1 MKIRHSLVIMLAL
14 LLIVCTFL
22 TGCQSV
28 AVSSA
33 DADVDGEVALDE
45 VEEYGFWSSW
55 FGYSRTTTA
64 KATTAKATT
73 AKTTTAKATT
83 AKTTTVKATSAT
95 KSGATLAS
103 VMKYTGKASAVVN
116 NNKPEFSSSDITTKA
131 YEFYSPLDSK
141 GRCGYAMACVGK
153 ELMPTGSRGSI
164 SSVKPTGWVQNTYAK
179 SIISTQSLYNRCHLI
194 GWQLSAENANKQ
206 NLITGTRFMNNEGML
221 PFENMIADYIKDT
234 GNHVMYRVTPM
245 FDGNNLVA
253 SGVHLEAYSVEDEG
267 EGICVNVFLYNV
279 QEGIIIDYATGEN
292 KLATPPV
299 EDSGET
305 NPDVG
310 DENVG
315 GDNNDGGDDVGG
327 GDNSD
332 TSEGQTTYILNINPR
347 SKKIHYP
354 DCTSVR
360 DMSEANKQVYTGP
373 LSDIIAEG
381 YTPCGRFLKDYNPD
395 SSGSGGTTYIANSSS
410 KVYHLSTCSYLPD
423 ASNRTYIT
431 NTAGYTPCGHCIG
444 SSSSTKYIAN
454 TESKIYHLP
463 TCSSLPTSNREEIY
477 DTTGY
482 TACKKCL
489 G

>member
-55 FGYSRTTTA
+55 FGYSRTTTS

-116 NNKPEFSSSDITTKA
+116 NNRPEFSSSDITTKA

-164 SSVKPTGWVQNTYAK
+164 SSVKPTGWVQKTYAK

-194 GWQLSAENANKQ
+194 GWQLTGENANKK
-206 NLITGTRFMNNEGML
+206 NLITGTRYMN
-221 PFENMIADYIKDT
+221 ENMIPYEDMIADYVKET
-234 GNHVMYRVTPM
+234 GNHVLYRVTPV
-245 FDGNNLVA
+245 FEGNNLLA
-253 SGVHLEAYSVEDEG
+253 SGVHLEAYSVEDNG
-267 EGICVNVFLYNV
+267 YGICFNVYLYNV
-279 QEGIIIDYATGEN
+279 QPGITIEYATGKN
-292 KLATPPV
+292 YLSTTASTTAKATTAKATTAKATTAKAT
-299 EDSGET
+299 EKATTAKATEKAT
-305 NPDVG
+305 
-310 DENVG
+310 
-315 GDNNDGGDDVGG
+315 
-327 GDNSD
+327 
-332 TSEGQTTYILNINPR
+332 TSKVTTATTTYILNTK
-347 SKKIHYP
+347 SKKIH
-354 DCTSVR
+354 S
-360 DMSEANKQVYTGP
+360 
-373 LSDIIAEG
+373 
-381 YTPCGRFLKDYNPD
+381 
-395 SSGSGGTTYIANSSS
+395 
-410 KVYHLSTCSYLPD
+410 STCSSVGSIS
-423 ASNRTYIT
+423 ASNKKTYT
-431 NTAGYTPCGHCIG
+431 GSTDDLLKQGYTTCG
-444 SSSSTKYIAN
+444 S
-454 TESKIYHLP
+454 
-463 TCSSLPTSNREEIY
+463 
-477 DTTGY
+477 
-482 TACKKCL
+482 CKPLK
-489 G
+489 